1 MDYYSIDSA
10 PVVHTLRKLA
20 EQPYDLTK
28 KWAVDAQGRI
38 SRYCC
43 DGVGL
48 RLFYATQRLDGRVL
62 DALQLFAEQC
72 GLVEQFKAMRRG
84 AVLNNIKGYP
94 SENRQ
99 VLHCSSRDVFDDAP
113 REPVSAKAARDQ
125 LEKLSL
131 FLEELENGVLTNHQG
146 QQFRTLINVGI
157 GGSDLGPRACYEA
170 LKAYRLPGRDVYFIA
185 NADPDDAAAVL
196 DGLDLSTT
204 LVSVVSKSGTTLETL
219 SNEQLVRKRFVAAGL
234 DPARH
239 FVAVTGPQSP
249 MDDCADYLRSWH
261 VFDFVGG
268 RYSTTSMVG
277 AVPLGFALGHE
288 VFCDFLRGAK
298 AMDDCAEHSD
308 IRRNLPLLMALIGV
322 WNRNFLGYPT
332 LAVLPYS
339 QALHRFP
346 GHLQQCD
353 MESNG
358 KSVQRDGQPVTGK
371 TGPILWG
378 EPGSNGQHAFYQFLH
393 QGTEIVPLEFI
404 GFLES
409 QYQQDFQVA
418 GTTSQQKLL
427 ANMLAQAI
435 AFAQGSQE
443 QNPNKYFAGNRPSLL
458 LVGKKLDPATM
469 GALLA
474 AYEAKIVF
482 QGFAWN
488 INSFDQEGVQLGK
501 SIATKILRIMNEAN
515 GDDDSFEKSLVAAVL
530 TVGGD

>member
-1 MDYYSIDSA
+1 MGYYTIDSA
-10 PVVHTLRKLA
+10 PAVQALRKLA
-20 EQPYDLTK
+20 EQPYDLTRK
-28 KWAVDAQGRI
+28 GAVAFRDRVA
-38 SRYCC
+38 RYCC
-43 DGVGL
+43 DAAGL
-48 RLFYATQRLDGRVL
+48 RLFYATQRLDDQVL
-62 DALQLFAEQC
+62 DALQLFSEQC
-72 GLVEQFKAMRRG
+72 GLVAQFKDMRG
-84 AVLNNIKGYP
+84 GGVLNNIAGYP

-99 VLHCSSRDVFDDAP
+99 VLHCSSRDVFDDDP
-113 REPVSAKAARDQ
+113 REPVSG
-125 LEKLSL
+125 LS
-131 FLEELENGVLTNHQG
+131 
-146 QQFRTLINVGI
+146 
-157 GGSDLGPRACYEA
+157 
-170 LKAYRLPGRDVYFIA
+170 GREVYFIA

-219 SNEQLVRKRFVAAGL
+219 SNEQLVRERFAAAGL

-249 MDDCADYLRSWH
+249 MDDGSSYLHSWH
-261 VFDFVGG
+261 VFDSVGG
-268 RYSTTSMVG
+268 RYSSTSMVG
-277 AVPLGFALGHE
+277 AVPLGFALGYE
-288 VFCDFLRGAK
+288 MFCDFLRGAK

-308 IRRNLPLLMALIGV
+308 VRSNLPLLMALIGV

-346 GHLQQCD
+346 AHLQQCD

-358 KSVQRDGQPVTGK
+358 KSVQRDGQPVIGK

-409 QYQQDFQVA
+409 QYQRDVQVA

-435 AFAQGSQE
+435 AFAQGAQD

-458 LVGKKLDPATM
+458 LVGKKLTPVTM

-482 QGFAWN
+482 QGFVWN

-501 SIATKILRIMNEAN
+501 GVATKILRMMNEAN
-515 GDDDSFEKSLVAAVL
+515 ETNEEDDSFEKGLVAAIL
-530 TVGGD
+530 TVGQD